1 MFARENDLEKGDEI
15 MRTLNIDLPE
25 NLDLDALDAKLIIAT
40 KLYEQGR
47 LSLGEAAQIAGV
59 SKRTFIELLGRYDV
73 SLFNY
78 GVEELE
84 EDLKN
89 A

>member
-1 MFARENDLEKGDEI
+1 MK
-15 MRTLNIDLPE
+15 TLNIDLPE
-25 NLDLDALDAKLIIAT
+25 NLDLDVLDAKLIIAT

-47 LSLGEAAQIAGV
+47 LSLGEAAQAAGI
-59 SKRTFIELLGRYDV
+59 SKRTFIELLGKYNV

-78 GVEELE
+78 GAEELE

>member
-1 MFARENDLEKGDEI
+1 VNIYGGKVMK
-15 MRTLNIDLPE
+15 TLNIDLPE
-25 NLDLDALDAKLIIAT
+25 NLDLDVLDARLIKAA

-47 LSLGEAAQIAGV
+47 LSLGEAAQAAGI
-59 SKRTFIELLGRYDV
+59 SKRTFIELLGKYNV

-78 GVEELE
+78 GAEELE

>member
-1 MFARENDLEKGDEI
+1 
-15 MRTLNIDLPE
+15 MRTLSIDLPG
-25 NLDLDALDAKLIIAT
+25 NLDLDASDAKLIIAT

-59 SKRTFIELLGRYDV
+59 SKRTFIELLGKYNV

-78 GVEELE
+78 RIDELE
-84 EDLKN
+84 EDLNN

>member
-1 MFARENDLEKGDEI
+1 M
-15 MRTLNIDLPE
+15 
-25 NLDLDALDAKLIIAT
+25 LDAKLIIAT

-47 LSLGEAAQIAGV
+47 FSLGEGAQAAGI
-59 SKRTFIELLGRYDV
+59 SKRTFIKLLGKYNV

-78 GVEELE
+78 NADELE
-84 EDLKN
+84 EDLEN